1 MKKSWR
7 RRIRV
12 GLGAAGL
19 GILFVLYSWG
29 ISENPPGFYLD
40 ESGLTYNAYVLAHT
54 GAGEFGPRF
63 PLFFQCFSDGFIQ
76 TINPAQIYMLAA
88 IFLVLPPS
96 ILLSRLY
103 SAFFIFAACIL
114 LAFLAKRI
122 SGWRTVGVIVGAS
135 ALLTP
140 WFFDMRGLLI
150 EAQFLP
156 FPVALFLFV
165 LFGVHKKEHWSAID
179 LSKLVGS
186 LALMSYSTIA
196 GRLLAPFLVLG
207 LLLFAT
213 TRQRFVNVIKT
224 GIFYGATLLPIVV
237 FNWSHPGLLA
247 KRFHET
253 SYINPGVPWNQIASQ
268 FFDRYL
274 EDQGLTGL
282 LLNGD
287 PLPRHHIP
295 GSGGPFFFAT
305 FILAVIGLLVVVTR
319 RRGEPWWRFILYG
332 LAISIVPGA
341 IGVYAFHAT
350 RLLAYPV
357 FLLVL
362 TVPALEWLL
371 ARTQASHPILVGN
384 ESGAAAGQD
393 SQNNKGQGLKLTIPR
408 VVRFCFL
415 LSLLTL
421 TGVEAYR
428 FQTVFRREGPKRSY
442 EFDVTYKAAYDA
454 AIRQPSRPI
463 YLEDGRWGPAY
474 IHALWY
480 AVLEKRPRSEFV
492 HLKPGA
498 SAPPGAIVI
507 SSGDCQRC
515 ETLMRSSIYQVYKSL

>member
-1 MKKSWR
+1 VNKTWR
-7 RRIRV
+7 RRVKI
-12 GLGAAGL
+12 GLGAAAL
-19 GILFVLYSWG
+19 AILFVLYSWG

-54 GAGEFGPRF
+54 GAGEFGPHF
-63 PLFFQCFSDGFIQ
+63 PLFFQCFSDGYVQ

-103 SAFFIFAACIL
+103 SAFFIFTACIL
-114 LAFLAKRI
+114 LGFLAKRI
-122 SGWRTVGVIVGAS
+122 SGRRTVGVIVGAS

-156 FPVALFLFV
+156 FPLALFLFV
-165 LFGVHKKEHWSAID
+165 LFGLHKKEHWSAVD
-179 LSKLVGS
+179 VAKLVGT

-207 LLLFAT
+207 LLFFAT
-213 TRQRFVNVIKT
+213 TRQRFINVIKT
-224 GIFYGATLLPIVV
+224 GICYGVTLFPIVV

-253 SYINPGVPWNQIASQ
+253 SYIRPGVPWNQLATQ

-274 EDQGLTGL
+274 EDSGLTGL

-287 PLPRHHIP
+287 PLARHHIP

-305 FILAVIGLLVVVTR
+305 FILAVIGLLVVVSR
-319 RRGEPWWRFILYG
+319 RRNEPWWRFVLYG
-332 LAISIVPGA
+332 LVISIVPGA
-341 IGVYAFHAT
+341 IGVYPLHAT

-362 TVPALEWLL
+362 TVPAVEWLL
-371 ARTQASHPILVGN
+371 TWT
-384 ESGAAAGQD
+384 GAWTPKPVADNAP
-393 SQNNKGQGLKLTIPR
+393 GLKLTLPW
-408 VVRFCFL
+408 VLRFGFL

-428 FQTVFRREGPKRSY
+428 YQTVFRSEGPKRSY
-442 EFDVTYKAAYDA
+442 EFDVTYKAVYDA
-454 AIRQPSRPI
+454 AVRQPSRPI

-480 AVLEKRPRSEFV
+480 AALEKRPRSEFV
-492 HLKPGA
+492 HLKPGV

-515 ETLMRSSIYQVYKSL
+515 ETLLRSSIFQVYKSL

>member
-1 MKKSWR
+1 VKKPSPR
-7 RRIRV
+7 QIKI
-12 GLGAAGL
+12 GLGVAAL
-19 GILFVLYSWG
+19 AILFVLYNWG

-54 GAGEFGPRF
+54 GAGEFGPHF
-63 PLFFQCFSDGFIQ
+63 PLFFQCFSDGYVQ

-114 LAFLAKRI
+114 LGFLAKRI
-122 SGWRTVGVIVGAS
+122 SGRRTVGLIVGAS

-156 FPVALFLFV
+156 FPLALFLFV
-165 LFGVHKKEHWSAID
+165 LFGVHKKEHWTAID
-179 LSKLVGS
+179 LAKLVGS

-207 LLLFAT
+207 LLFFAT
-213 TRQRFVNVIKT
+213 TRQRFINIIKT
-224 GIFYGATLLPIVV
+224 GICYGVTLLPIVV
-237 FNWSHPGLLA
+237 FNWTHPGLLA
-247 KRFHET
+247 KRFYET
-253 SYINPGVPWNQIASQ
+253 SYIRPGVPWNQIASQ

-274 EDQGLTGL
+274 EDQSLTAL

-287 PLPRHHIP
+287 PLARHHIP

-305 FILAVIGLLVVVTR
+305 FILALIGLLVVVAR
-319 RRGEPWWRFILYG
+319 RRSEPWWRFVLYG
-332 LAISIVPGA
+332 LVISVVPGA
-341 IGVYAFHAT
+341 IGVYPSHAT
-350 RLLAYPV
+350 RLLGYPV

-362 TVPALEWLL
+362 AVPALEWLF
-371 ARTQASHPILVGN
+371 ARIEASDPGP
-384 ESGAAAGQD
+384 
-393 SQNNKGQGLKLTIPR
+393 GLKLIIPR
-408 VVRFCFL
+408 VLRFGFL

-428 FQTVFRREGPKRSY
+428 YQTFFRREGPKRSY

-463 YLEDGRWGPAY
+463 YLEDGRWGPGY

-480 AVLEKRPRSEFV
+480 AAIEKRPRSEFV
-492 HLKPGA
+492 HLKPGE

-515 ETLMRSSIYQVYKSL
+515 ETLVRSSIYQVYKAL

>member
-1 MKKSWR
+1 MKDPWR
-7 RRIRV
+7 RRIKI
-12 GLGAAGL
+12 GLGVAGL

-29 ISENPPGFYLD
+29 ITSNPPGFYLD
-40 ESGLTYNAYVLAHT
+40 ESGLTYNAYVLSRT
-54 GAGEFGPRF
+54 GAGEFGPKF
-63 PLFFQCFSDGFIQ
+63 PLFFQCFSDGFVQ

-96 ILLSRLY
+96 ILVARLF
-103 SAFFIFAACIL
+103 SAFFIFGACIL
-114 LAFLAKRI
+114 LGLLARRI
-122 SGWRTVGVIVGAS
+122 SGRRTIGVIVGAS

-156 FPVALFLFV
+156 FPVALFLLA
-165 LFGVHKKEHWSAID
+165 LFSVHKKENWNAVD
-179 LSKLVGS
+179 VLKLVGC

-196 GRLLAPFLVLG
+196 GRFLAPFFVLG

-213 TRQRFVNVIKT
+213 NRQRFINVIKT
-224 GIFYGATLLPIVV
+224 GIAYGVTLLPIVV

-253 SYINPGVPWNQIASQ
+253 SYIRPGAGWSRIVSQ

-274 EDQGLTGL
+274 EDQSLTAL

-287 PLPRHHIP
+287 PLGRHHLP
-295 GSGGPFFFAT
+295 GSGGPFLVAT
-305 FILAVIGLLVVVTR
+305 FILAFIGLLVVLAHR
-319 RRGEPWWRFILYG
+319 RAEPWWRFILYG
-332 LAISIVPGA
+332 LVISIVPGA

-371 ARTQASHPILVGN
+371 AKAPKREAFQLVLPR
-384 ESGAAAGQD
+384 AA
-393 SQNNKGQGLKLTIPR
+393 R
-408 VVRFCFL
+408 
-415 LSLLTL
+415 LSLLFVLLML
-421 TGVEAYR
+421 TGVQAYR
-428 FQTVFRREGPKRSY
+428 YQTVFRREGPKRAY
-442 EFDVTYKAAYDA
+442 DFDVSYKAAYDA
-454 AIRQPSRPI
+454 AIRQPLRPI
-463 YLEDGRWGPAY
+463 YLEDGRWGPGY

-498 SAPPGAIVI
+498 TPPPGAIVI
-507 SSGDCQRC
+507 SSGDNCQRC
-515 ETLMRSSIYQVYKSL
+515 ETLMRSSIYYVYKAL

>member
-7 RRIRV
+7 RPIKI
-12 GLGAAGL
+12 GLGGAAL
-19 GILFVLYSWG
+19 ALLFVLYSWG
-29 ISENPPGFYLD
+29 ITENPPGFYLD

-54 GAGEFGPRF
+54 GAGEFGPPL
-63 PLFFQCFSDGFIQ
+63 PLFFQCFSDGYVQ

-114 LAFLAKRI
+114 LGFLAKRT
-122 SGWRTVGVIVGAS
+122 SGWRTIGVIVGTS

-156 FPVALFLFV
+156 FPLALFLFV
-165 LFGVHKKEHWSAID
+165 LFGVHKKEHWAAID
-179 LSKLVGS
+179 LAKLVGS

-196 GRLLAPFLVLG
+196 GRFLAPFLVLG

-213 TRQRFVNVIKT
+213 TKQRLVNVVKV
-224 GIFYGATLLPIVV
+224 GICYGASLLPIVV

-253 SYINPGVPWNQIASQ
+253 SYIRQGVPWNQIASQ

-287 PLPRHHIP
+287 PLARHHIP

-319 RRGEPWWRFILYG
+319 RRNETWWRFILYG
-332 LAISIVPGA
+332 LVISIVPSA
-341 IGVYAFHAT
+341 IGIYAFHAT

-371 ARTQASHPILVGN
+371 AR
-384 ESGAAAGQD
+384 SGASAGHAPKAATGQD
-393 SQNNKGQGLKLTIPR
+393 SQENKGQGLNLAIPR
-408 VVRFCFL
+408 VIRFCFL
-415 LSLLTL
+415 LSLLAL
-421 TGVEAYR
+421 TGVEAYK
-428 FQTVFRREGPKRSY
+428 FQTFFRREGPKRSY
-442 EFDVTYKAAYDA
+442 EFDVTYKAVYDA
-454 AIRQPSRPI
+454 AIGQPSRPI

-480 AVLEKRPRSEFV
+480 AALEKRPRSEFV
-492 HLKPGA
+492 HLKPGV
-498 SAPPGAIVI
+498 SAPPGAVVI
-507 SSGDCQRC
+507 SSGDCQSC
-515 ETLMRSSIYQVYKSL
+515 ETLLRSSIYQVYKSR